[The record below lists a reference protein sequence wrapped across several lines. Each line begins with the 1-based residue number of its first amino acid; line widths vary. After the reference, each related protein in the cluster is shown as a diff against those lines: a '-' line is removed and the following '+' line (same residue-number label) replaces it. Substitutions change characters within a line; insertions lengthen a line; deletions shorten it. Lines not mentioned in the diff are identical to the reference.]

1 MDSTGLSVLRG
12 AFSALWIGLGPPT
25 WGAAVAML
33 ARRCGSQSHAHSWTI
48 RIRVMAPRQTTSDH
62 IDVFLLHAS
71 EDKARVARPLALELG
86 KRGLN
91 VWLDEFELAIG
102 DSLAGRIDAG
112 LQAADAAIAIISPAF
127 LGKRWPRRELATL
140 LSRELKESTTL
151 ILPVWHDVSL
161 QDVLSVS
168 PELADRLA
176 ADTSSGLAT
185 VADQITRA
193 LTLRLDLVQPGSIV
207 TAIGPEGRSL
217 ALGSP
222 ERATFDLR
230 VTEFNDDVIAAL
242 AAHAGFEVELTP
254 ASGDG
259 GVDVY
264 AIRRD
269 DLGSTLTVVQAKRY
283 KPELKVGVGQVR
295 ELFGTVNLQD
305 ASAGVL
311 ITTSSFESGAK
322 ALAANHQ
329 WRLELRDYARLQ
341 EMLRAPSRR
350 R

>member
-1 MDSTGLSVLRG
+1 
-12 AFSALWIGLGPPT
+12 
-25 WGAAVAML
+25 
-33 ARRCGSQSHAHSWTI
+33 
-48 RIRVMAPRQTTSDH
+48 MAPRQTTSDH

-242 AAHAGFEVELTP
+242 AAQPRLLYELSPRRFEELVAELYARAGFEVELTP